1 MTTRQRPRGVMLDRI
16 YTANLTVI
24 CQQIFELQYGVKEPK
39 GFKVWDDLVIARDPN
54 AKADWYD
61 RDTILICSE
70 GVGWE
75 CNERGLILVPT
86 GDGDG
91 GIYVSGTVLQKLKNG
106 KQVDLADHVRTFGDR
121 LENNFD
127 LWHSRLT
134 TPKKEAV

>member
-24 CQQIFELQYGVKEPK
+24 CQQIFELQYGVKAPK